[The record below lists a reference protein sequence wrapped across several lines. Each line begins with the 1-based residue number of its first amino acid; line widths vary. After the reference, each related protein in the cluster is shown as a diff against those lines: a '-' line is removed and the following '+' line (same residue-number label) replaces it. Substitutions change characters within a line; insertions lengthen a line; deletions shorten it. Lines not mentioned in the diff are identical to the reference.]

1 MTVIL
6 VILFIIGIN
15 SQGVF
20 SSFNLPLVINT
31 WGFIEAADEAWKV
44 LHQPHKTALDA
55 LVEGCSTC
63 ERLQCDGTVGY
74 GGSPDEHAETTLDAM
89 IMDGATMNIGAVA
102 ALRHIKH
109 AARVARHVLENTQHT
124 MLVGDQASEFAQ
136 MMGFKKESLST
147 AASKEIWEKWW
158 HNECQPNFWVNVK
171 PDPKTSCGPYK
182 SISNSRLWKHQDDK
196 EKFDFGPK
204 NHDTIGM
211 IVINSKGHIYAGTS
225 TNGATHKIPGRVG
238 DSPIPGA
245 GAYADNEVG
254 AAAATGDGDVM
265 MRFLPSFVAVEN
277 MRNGQDPTT
286 AARNALKRILKHHE
300 KFMGGLIVV
309 NRLGEVGAA
318 CTGIEKF
325 PYSMASGN
333 QTKAKIEYIK
343 C

>member
-6 VILFIIGIN
+6 VALTLTIL
-15 SQGVF
+15 SQGVI
-20 SSFNLPLVINT
+20 SSNLPIVINT
-31 WGFIEAADEAWKV
+31 WAFIDAANEAWKV

-74 GGSPDEHAETTLDAM
+74 GGSPDEHGETTLDAM
-89 IMDGATMNIGAVA
+89 IMDGANMNIGAVA

-124 MLVGDQASEFAQ
+124 LLVGDQATQFAQ
-136 MMGFKKESLST
+136 TMGFKKESLST
-147 AASKEIWEKWW
+147 PASKEIWQKWW
-158 HNECQPNFWVNVK
+158 HDGCQPNFWINVN
-171 PDPKTSCGPYK
+171 PDPKSSCGPYK
-182 SISNSRLWKHQDDK
+182 PSPNYNPLSEIDK
-196 EKFDFGPK
+196 EKFEFGSK

-211 IVINSKGHIYAGTS
+211 IVIDSSGHIYAGTS
-225 TNGATHKIPGRVG
+225 TNGANHKIPGRVG

-245 GAYADNEVG
+245 GAYADNEFG
-254 AAAATGDGDVM
+254 AAAATGDGDIM

-277 MRNGQDPTT
+277 LRAGQDTTT
-286 AARNALKRILKHHE
+286 AAQNAIKRILKHHE

-309 NRLGEVGAA
+309 NRLGEIGAA
-318 CTGIEKF
+318 CTGIDKF
-325 PYSMASGN
+325 PYSVAFGN
-333 QTKAKIEYIK
+333 QTKAKIEYID